1 MLPYLSAP
9 HRGLVNFPFDFNI
22 DLLKVS
28 VIKTNCS
35 SKLVFFAGL
44 QVPIKLPC
52 SGTNGALREVSHGNR
67 KSLGTHTLQFNIFL
81 ISLFLLGY
89 LSLPFK
95 LEIKWSHLPREA
107 VFPKLLHCSFSSPS
121 LPTPNPLTSPCLARC
136 STENCD
142 SHAPKIGP
150 TVLSQLWKV
159 GLGYPTTSQRQ
170 RTPKIDLGLFQICAQ
185 KGGKSKN
192 FRAKELFSKRQT
204 TLSGPTELY
213 RNEKEMMSLEIGQVF
228 LPAQESSDF
237 ILTSSL
243 PFPIWPLLS
252 IPS

>member
-9 HRGLVNFPFDFNI
+9 HWGLVNFPFDFNI

-95 LEIKWSHLPREA
+95 SEIKWSHLHRE
-107 VFPKLLHCSFSSPS
+107 VLFSKLLYSAFFVPSVVLASPS
-121 LPTPNPLTSPCLARC
+121 LILSLHPPLPSVPKTVVIHMPQRYGSQLC
-136 STENCD
+136 SNCD
-142 SHAPKIGP
+142 RLA
-150 TVLSQLWKV
+150 WA
-159 GLGYPTTSQRQ
+159 
-170 RTPKIDLGLFQICAQ
+170 F
-185 KGGKSKN
+185 
-192 FRAKELFSKRQT
+192 
-204 TLSGPTELY
+204 
-213 RNEKEMMSLEIGQVF
+213 
-228 LPAQESSDF
+228 
-237 ILTSSL
+237 
-243 PFPIWPLLS
+243 
-252 IPS
+252 